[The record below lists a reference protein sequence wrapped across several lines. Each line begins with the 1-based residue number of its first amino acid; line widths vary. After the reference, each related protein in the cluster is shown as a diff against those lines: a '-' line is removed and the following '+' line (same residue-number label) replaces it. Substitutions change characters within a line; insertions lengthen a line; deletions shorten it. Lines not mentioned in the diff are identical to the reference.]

1 MKLNTK
7 ADYGRGGTYISHS
20 KESLSL
26 VYLLALLAKLGLNH
40 NTPEI
45 DNDSID
51 ISIRGKGFTGRFK
64 KPKIEL
70 QLKCS
75 NAENLIDQKN
85 NELVYKLKQK
95 NYNDLAEESPIP
107 LILVIHHA
115 PKHQSDWII
124 ETDSGAT
131 IKNIS
136 YWYCLTGRE
145 EISQGEKVIRI
156 PLDQK
161 FDSDALMWMMEE
173 ASKHNL
179 VANKSEVLS

>member
-1 MKLNTK
+1 LNTK
-7 ADYGRGGTYISHS
+7 SGYGRGGTFISHS

-26 VYLLALLAKLGLNH
+26 VYLQSLLAKLGLNH
-40 NTPEI
+40 TTPEI

-51 ISIRGKGFTGRFK
+51 ISIRGKGFKGRFR
-64 KPKIEL
+64 KPRIEL

-75 NAENLIDQKN
+75 NAKNLIDKDN

-95 NYNDLAEESPIP
+95 NYNDLAEDSPIP

-115 PKHQSDWII
+115 PSNQSDWVV

-136 YWYCLTGRE
+136 YWYSLNGKE
-145 EISQGEKVIRI
+145 EISKSGKIIRI
-156 PLDQK
+156 PLEQK

-173 ASKHNL
+173 ASKNNI
-179 VANKSEVLS
+179 VTNSKEVLS